1 MPRKK
6 KKQPTKKIYYII
18 YLITLLISIYLIYT
32 IYKLN
37 LIPNKYLII
46 FTSIIAIL
54 NIIALIIYKKNR
66 LKFIAILLDIILLSI
81 SFIGI
86 KYGTETINFL
96 NNAFNNNKIER
107 TTYDI
112 VVLKK
117 SKYQELKTIANIGYL
132 NEEKEELNQKIKELN
147 KVNTNYDD
155 IYTMYE
161 ALLNN
166 KIHAIILNDS
176 YIDVL
181 KEDYEDI
188 EDKIEIIDTFII
200 ETKIEE
206 QEVIKKLKPINI
218 YLSGSDSRS
227 SEIVDKS
234 RSDVNMIITIN
245 PETHK
250 ILITTIPR
258 DYYVMVHGQTGL
270 KDKLTHAGIYGLD
283 TSRKTVEDLFDIKID
298 YSIKIGFNSVVELV
312 DLVGGVDI
320 DSDTEFDSYHM
331 KGWHV
336 KKGINH
342 MDGKKALAYARE
354 RYAYR
359 TGDRHRIQNQEQ
371 VLEAVLK
378 KLSKSKTL
386 LTKYEKILD
395 SISKFYKTTIP
406 KEYITLLIKDQ
417 LTNMEEWEIE
427 NMTVSGSDLV
437 TNTHTSPKLKRY
449 VMVPYE
455 KDVKKVTE
463 RINEILDEER

>member
-1 MPRKK
+1 
-6 KKQPTKKIYYII
+6 
-18 YLITLLISIYLIYT
+18 
-32 IYKLN
+32 
-37 LIPNKYLII
+37 
-46 FTSIIAIL
+46 
-54 NIIALIIYKKNR
+54 
-66 LKFIAILLDIILLSI
+66 
-81 SFIGI
+81 
-86 KYGTETINFL
+86 
-96 NNAFNNNKIER
+96 
-107 TTYDI
+107 
-112 VVLKK
+112 
-117 SKYQELKTIANIGYL
+117 
-132 NEEKEELNQKIKELN
+132 
-147 KVNTNYDD
+147 
-155 IYTMYE
+155 
-161 ALLNN
+161 
-166 KIHAIILNDS
+166 
-176 YIDVL
+176 
-181 KEDYEDI
+181 
-188 EDKIEIIDTFII
+188 
-200 ETKIEE
+200 
-206 QEVIKKLKPINI
+206 
-218 YLSGSDSRS
+218 
-227 SEIVDKS
+227 
-234 RSDVNMIITIN
+234 
-245 PETHK
+245 
-250 ILITTIPR
+250 
-258 DYYVMVHGQTGL
+258 MVHGQTGL

-283 TSRKTVEDLFDIKID
+283 TSRKTVEDLFNIKID
-298 YSIKIGFNSVVELV
+298 YSIKIGFKSVVELV

-417 LTNMEEWEIE
+417 LTDMEEWEIE